1 MRIGLYVHIPFCKMK
16 CHYCDFLSFPKHH
29 DYDSY
34 VDALCEELAAYGKRA
49 LGVHTISSI
58 FIGGGTPT
66 VLPPFLLEKI
76 GQTINTSFNLEE
88 DLEWTIEANPGTIVE
103 EHAKVFARIGI
114 NRVSLGLQAMQPC
127 LLKKLGRI
135 HSLEAWDESIT
146 ILRKHGI
153 KRINTDLMFSLPGQT
168 LEDWQQTLAY
178 VVGHDISHLS
188 AYALII
194 EEGTPFYDAYE
205 RGELILP
212 DEEVDRQ
219 MYHYAQQYLGE
230 HGYVQYEISNWA
242 KEGEAC
248 RHNILYW
255 QQGSYI
261 GAGLGAHGYLDGKRY
276 HNTTNMFSYIEAK
289 GCYENLVVE
298 EEVIT
303 EQMAMEEY
311 MFLGLRMKEGISVVG
326 FKQKFGQDL
335 IAIYGDVLEKWIKA
349 DALIQANDRVY
360 LSDFGL
366 DIANQVYASFLL

>member
-29 DYDSY
+29 DYESY
-34 VDALCEELAAYGKRA
+34 VEALCQELANYGKRV

-76 GQTINTSFNLEE
+76 GQTINASFTLEP

-103 EHAKVFARIGI
+103 EHAVVFKRIGI

-135 HSLEAWDESIT
+135 HSLDAWDESIT

-168 LEDWQQTLAY
+168 LEDWQQTLSY
-178 VVGHDISHLS
+178 VVDHDISHIS

-219 MYHYAQQYLGE
+219 MYHYAQSYLGE
-230 HGYVQYEISNWA
+230 RGYEQYEISNWA

-255 QQGSYI
+255 QQGNYI
-261 GAGLGAHGYLDGKRY
+261 GAGLGAHGYLEGKRY
-276 HNTTNMFSYIEAK
+276 HNTTDMSSYIDAR
-289 GCYENLVVE
+289 GRYDVLVVE

-303 EQMAMEEY
+303 KQMAMEEF
-311 MFLGLRMKEGISVVG
+311 MFLGLRMRSGVDALDFNVR
-326 FKQKFGQDL
+326 FGQTL
-335 IAIYGDVLEKWIKA
+335 MEVYGDVIEGWIKEK
-349 DALIQANDRVY
+349 ALIHHNERVY
-360 LSDFGL
+360 LTDFGL